1 MNQQDPYLLTPGPL
15 TTSATVKQ
23 AMLHDWGSWDDDFN
37 AMTAEVCQRLLDVAG
52 GADSHVCVPVQ
63 GSGTFAVEATL
74 GTLIAP
80 QSRTLVLMNGA
91 YGQRIGKILDTLGRA
106 YVAIDKGDYRPPRG
120 HEVAQALAAN
130 PDIGQ
135 VVVVHCET
143 SSGILNPIGEIAE
156 VCRQAGVR
164 LIIDSMSA
172 FGALPVNVAELPCA
186 ALVSSANKCFE
197 GVPGFGFAIVE
208 RELLAASAGQ
218 CHSLSLDLHDQW
230 QYMTK
235 CGQWR
240 YTPPTHVV
248 AAFLQAMKEH
258 AAEGGVDGRLARYTR
273 NRDRLVAGLRAL
285 GFRTLLVDEWL
296 SPIIT
301 TFLSPHSP
309 AFDFGRFYNAIKA
322 QGFLIY
328 PGKLTVADSFRVGC
342 IGQLH
347 DEQIDAVISAVAA
360 ACQELGLSLPV
371 AAPAETPDNLETA

>member
-1 MNQQDPYLLTPGPL
+1 MTRKDPYLLTPGPL
-15 TTSATVKQ
+15 TTSSTVKQ
-23 AMLHDWGSWDDDFN
+23 AMLHDWGSWDGDFN
-37 AMTAEVCQRLLDVAG
+37 AMTAEVCQRLLKVAG
-52 GADSHVCVPVQ
+52 GEDSHVCVPMQ

-74 GTLIAP
+74 GTVIP
-80 QSRTLVLMNGA
+80 PGSKTLVLMNGA
-91 YGQRIGKILDTLGRA
+91 YGQRIGKILSTLGRP
-106 YVAIDKGDYRPPRG
+106 YLAIDKGDYHPPRG
-120 HEVAQALAAN
+120 GEVAMALAEN
-130 PDIGQ
+130 PDIAQ

-143 SSGILNPIGEIAE
+143 SSGILNPIKEIAE
-156 VCRQAGVR
+156 VCQQAGKR

-172 FGALPVNVAELPCA
+172 FGALPVNVAELSCA

-197 GVPGFGFAIVE
+197 GVPGFGFAIID

-230 QYMTK
+230 QYMAK
-235 CGQWR
+235 SGQWR

-248 AAFLQAMKEH
+248 AAFLQAMREH
-258 AAEGGVDGRLARYTR
+258 EAEGGVDGRLARYTR
-273 NRDRLVAGLRAL
+273 NRDRLVAGLREL

-309 AFDFGRFYNAIKA
+309 AFNFQRFYDAIKA
-322 QGFLIY
+322 RGFVIY

-347 DEQIDAVISAVAA
+347 DEQIDAVIAAVAD
-360 ACQELGLSLPV
+360 ACQELGLDLPV
-371 AAPAETPDNLETA
+371 PVPAAAPDNLETA